1 MENDPSWY
9 TQRNKKD
16 GSRSRETNM
25 AWYDRLLGR
34 APIVD
39 EEKLNPAQYVISRNE
54 GMTIDS
60 REVVTN
66 YRNAYEQLEI
76 VNRAVNMI
84 VDDVS
89 EIPFAIGEKIVGTTN
104 VLKNIRRSKVDLL
117 INKEPNP
124 FQDVSAFKRNLIID
138 LLIDGNIFIY
148 FDGAHLYH
156 LPADKVRIY
165 TDDKTYVERYSYDNS
180 IDYSPD
186 EIIHIKEN
194 SFNSIYRGTPRL
206 KPAFRTMQL
215 LGSMRD
221 FQDNFFKNGAV
232 PGLVLKSPNT
242 LSEKIKER
250 MLQAWVARYNPKSGG
265 RRPLFLDGGLEV
277 ENLTEIN
284 FKELDFQ
291 EGIKSNER
299 IILEAMGIPS
309 ILMDGGNNANIRP
322 NHRLYYLE
330 TILPIVKK
338 VSCALE
344 RFFGFSMS
352 EDVTGIP
359 ALQPELRDQAAYYA
373 TLVNTGILSANEARE
388 ALGKEPVDGFDEP
401 RVPANIAGSAT
412 NPEQGGRPTEAA
424 PSEEE

>member
-1 MENDPSWY
+1 
-9 TQRNKKD
+9 
-16 GSRSRETNM
+16 M
-25 AWYDRLLGR
+25 AWYDRFLGNR
-34 APIVD
+34 

-54 GMTIDS
+54 GMTVDS

-89 EIPFAIGEKIVGTTN
+89 EIPFRVGEKVLGATNIV
-104 VLKNIRRSKVDLL
+104 KNIRKSKVELL
-117 INKEPNP
+117 LNKEPNP
-124 FQDVSAFKRNLIID
+124 FQDVSSFKRNLIID

-156 LPADKVRIY
+156 LPADKVTIY
-165 TDDKTYVERYSYDNS
+165 TDDKSYIEKFTYDNS
-180 IDYSPD
+180 IDYSPS

-194 SFNSIYRGTPRL
+194 SFNSIYRGVPRL

-215 LGSMRD
+215 LTNMRD

-265 RRPLFLDGGLEV
+265 RRPLFLDGGLTV
-277 ENLTEIN
+277 ENLTEVN
-284 FKELDFQ
+284 FKDLDFQ

-299 IILEAMGIPS
+299 IILEAMGIPP
-309 ILMDGGNNANIRP
+309 ILLDGGNNANIRP

-344 RFFGFSMS
+344 RFFGFSLD

-388 ALGKEPVDGFDEP
+388 ALGKDPVDGFDEP
-401 RVPANIAGSAT
+401 RIPANIAGSAA
-412 NPEQGGRPTEAA
+412 NPEQGGRPSEAA

>member
-1 MENDPSWY
+1 
-9 TQRNKKD
+9 
-16 GSRSRETNM
+16 M
-25 AWYDRLLGR
+25 AWYDFLLGR
-34 APIVD
+34 QGTVESN
-39 EEKLNPAQYVISRNE
+39 EEKLNPSQYVISRNE
-54 GMTIDS
+54 GLTIDS
-60 REVVTN
+60 QEVVTN

-84 VDDVS
+84 VDDVA
-89 EIPFAIGEKIVGTTN
+89 EIPYNVGEQRQGTNNIV
-104 VLKNIRRSKVDLL
+104 KNIRRVKVDQLL
-117 INKEPNP
+117 NKEPNP

-156 LPADKVRIY
+156 LPAEKVTIY
-165 TDDKTYVERYSYDNS
+165 SDDNTYVEKYSFDNS
-180 IDYSPD
+180 IDYGVN

-194 SFNSIYRGTPRL
+194 SFKSIYRGTPRL

-215 LGSMRD
+215 LGSMRK

-250 MLQAWVARYNPKSGG
+250 MLQAWSLRYNPNTGG
-265 RRPLFLDGGLEV
+265 RRPLILDGGLEV
-277 ENLTEIN
+277 EPMSQIN
-284 FKELDFQ
+284 FRELDFQ
-291 EGIKSNER
+291 DSIKANEK
-299 IILEAMGIPS
+299 IILEAMGIPP

-330 TILPIVKK
+330 TVLPIVRKIGY
-338 VSCALE
+338 ALE
-344 RFFGFSMS
+344 RYFGFNLS

-373 TLVNTGILSANEARE
+373 TLVNTGILSANEARV
-388 ALGKEPVDGFDEP
+388 AMGKEPIEGFDEP
-401 RVPANIAGSAT
+401 RVPVNLAGSSV
-412 NPEQGGRPTEAA
+412 NPEEGGRPQESS
-424 PSEEE
+424 PIEEE

>member
-1 MENDPSWY
+1 
-9 TQRNKKD
+9 
-16 GSRSRETNM
+16 M
-25 AWYDRLLGR
+25 AWYNRFLG
-34 APIVD
+34 ASN

-54 GMTIDS
+54 GMTIDT
-60 REVVTN
+60 REIVTN
-66 YRNAYEQLEI
+66 YRTAYEQLEI

-89 EIPFAIGEKIVGTTN
+89 EIPFRVSEKVAGTTGVKKN
-104 VLKNIRRSKVDLL
+104 VRKSKVDIL
-117 INKEPNP
+117 INREPNP
-124 FQDVSAFKRNLIID
+124 FQDISSFKRNLVID

-156 LPADKVRIY
+156 LPADKVTIY
-165 TDDKTYVERYSYDNS
+165 SDSKSYIEKYTYENS
-180 IDYSPD
+180 VDYSVD

-194 SFNSIYRGTPRL
+194 SFNSIYRGVPRL
-206 KPAFRTMQL
+206 KPAYRTMQL
-215 LGSMRD
+215 LGNMRN

-250 MLQAWVARYNPKSGG
+250 MLQAWSMRYNPTSGG
-265 RRPLFLDGGLEV
+265 RRPLILDGGLDV
-277 ENLTEIN
+277 STLTNIN

-291 EGIKSNER
+291 SSITANEK
-299 IILEAMGIPS
+299 IILEAMGIPPV
-309 ILMDGGNNANIRP
+309 LLDGGNNANIRP

-338 VSCALE
+338 IGCAME
-344 RFFGFSMS
+344 RYFGFSLS
-352 EDVTGIP
+352 EDVTDIP

-373 TLVNTGILSANEARE
+373 TLVNTGIISPNEARE

-401 RVPANIAGSAT
+401 RVPANIAGSAV
-412 NPEQGGRPTEAA
+412 NPEQGGRPVESPTI
-424 PSEEE
+424 EEN